1 VSPARQKVHTPKAAS
16 ASASASF
23 PGLPISQPDETPRK
37 PQAVVFKLHE
47 TKRLN
52 GSVVSCCGLGPCL
65 PVSLERGQDDKI
77 PEKKP
82 NALESTDGC

>member
-1 VSPARQKVHTPKAAS
+1 VHTPKAAS

-37 PQAVVFKLHE
+37 PQVVVFKLHE

-65 PVSLERGQDDKI
+65 PVSLERGQNDKN
-77 PEKKP
+77 PREKAKRIIGV
-82 NALESTDGC
+82 D